1 MNDNLSGGI
10 HQLHE
15 RRARRTRQ
23 APQPRHP
30 KLAAEASGT
39 ALTAPADNDD
49 TPPASNN
56 KSAADLNPPAA
67 PTNPPAAPA
76 PMPPP
81 PTATPPVQIAADTP
95 NTANA
100 LPELHVDAAD
110 PTAHIVSPTVLSI
123 PASIIKRFERAR
135 AHSPSHTAL
144 VLDALRAQV
153 HDLPALILNR
163 RPGPKPGDLFPYR
176 DTPGRTATDTPMP
189 LRIRPTKG
197 ELNIMKQ
204 LTDWSSAQIAH
215 QRPGTRHTNRSE
227 MVAAA
232 LDAFLPQGGRK

>member
-30 KLAAEASGT
+30 KLAAEASDT
-39 ALTAPADNDD
+39 AITAPPDNDD
-49 TPPASNN
+49 TPPASNDN
-56 KSAADLNPPAA
+56 PAA
-67 PTNPPAAPA
+67 NVNPPAAPA
-76 PMPPP
+76 PPPP
-81 PTATPPVQIAADTP
+81 PAATPPVQIAADPP

-100 LPELHVDAAD
+100 LPDLHVDAAD

-135 AHSPSHTAL
+135 ADSPSHTAL

-232 LDAFLPQGGRK
+232 LDAFLPQGRRK

>member
-1 MNDNLSGGI
+1 MSENLSGGI

-30 KLAAEASGT
+30 KLAAEAADS
-39 ALTAPADNDD
+39 ALTAPNDQD
-49 TPPASNN
+49 D
-56 KSAADLNPPAA
+56 AADATSSANPAADAHPAPGPSAPAPAAAIAEPIPTSAKALSAA
-67 PTNPPAAPA
+67 PTL
-76 PMPPP
+76 
-81 PTATPPVQIAADTP
+81 P
-95 NTANA
+95 NLNID
-100 LPELHVDAAD
+100 PAD

-123 PASIIKRFERAR
+123 PASIVRRFDRAR
-135 AHSPSHTAL
+135 ADAPSHTAL

-153 HDLPALILNR
+153 HDLPTLVLNR
-163 RPGPKPGDLFPYR
+163 RPGPKPGDLFPFR
-176 DTPGRTATDTPMP
+176 DSPGRTTTDTPMP

-204 LTDWSSAQIAH
+204 LTDWSSAQITQ
-215 QRPGTRHTNRSE
+215 QRPGTRPTNRSE

-232 LDAFLPQGGRK
+232 LDAFLPPARRKT